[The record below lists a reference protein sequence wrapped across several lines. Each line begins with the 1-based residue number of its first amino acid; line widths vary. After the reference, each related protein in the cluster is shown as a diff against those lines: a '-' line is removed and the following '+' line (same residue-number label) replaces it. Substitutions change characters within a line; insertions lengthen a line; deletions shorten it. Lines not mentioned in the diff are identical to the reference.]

1 MYFTLAVPTKALII
15 TIANNL
21 QIILPLERGGEDIHR
36 KSIGIQTNLIFL
48 KLICLRIF

>member
-1 MYFTLAVPTKALII
+1 MYFTLAVPTKALI
-15 TIANNL
+15 IANNL

>member
-21 QIILPLERGGEDIHR
+21 QIILPLERWEDIHR